1 MHMLNVSFDVFA
13 IAGLV
18 TALVALVF
26 AHSVNG
32 RLRARLEKQQDAL
45 KTLQADVAAMCSGA
59 VKLGERLAQQEQRL
73 QTLSRRQ
80 DDLELHEPS
89 GDTYRHAARLMG
101 KGAELEEVMEDC
113 GLARGEAE
121 LLVLAQKLEKAS

>member
-1 MHMLNVSFDVFA
+1 MLNVSFDVFA

-26 AHSVNG
+26 AHAANG
-32 RLRARLEKQQDAL
+32 RLRARLEKQQDVL
-45 KTLQADVAAMCSGA
+45 KALQADVAAMCAGA
-59 VKLGERLAQQEQRL
+59 VKVGERLAQQEQRL
-73 QTLSRRQ
+73 QALGRRQ
-80 DDLELHEPS
+80 DELELHEPS
-89 GDTYRHAARLMG
+89 GDNYRHAARLMG

>member
-1 MHMLNVSFDVFA
+1 MLNVSFDVFA

-18 TALVALVF
+18 TALVALLF
-26 AHSVNG
+26 AYSANG
-32 RLRARLEKQQDAL
+32 RLRARLEKQQDSL
-45 KTLQADVAAMCSGA
+45 RTLQTDVAAMCSGT
-59 VKLGERLAQQEQRL
+59 VQLGEHLAQQEQRL

-89 GDTYRHAARLMG
+89 GDNYRHAARLMG
-101 KGAELEEVMEDC
+101 KGVELEEVMEDC

>member
-1 MHMLNVSFDVFA
+1 MLSVSFDVFA

-26 AHSVNG
+26 AHAANG
-32 RLRARLEKQQDAL
+32 RLRARLEKQQDTL
-45 KTLQADVAAMCSGA
+45 KTLQADMAAMCSGA
-59 VKLGERLAQQEQRL
+59 VKLGEHLAQQEQRL

-89 GDTYRHAARLMG
+89 GDNYRHAARLMG

>member
-1 MHMLNVSFDVFA
+1 MLNVSFDVFA

-59 VKLGERLAQQEQRL
+59 VKLGEHLAQQEQRL

-89 GDTYRHAARLMG
+89 GDNYRHAARLMG
-101 KGAELEEVMEDC
+101 KGAELEEVMDDC